1 MELSKKDKKAARE
14 VIEKG
19 LQREFETGLSKT
31 EKLLLN
37 WRKGIKNNTETYHAV
52 YKHINL
58 FNKHIAHRYD
68 NITGSRYLLTITGQL
83 LDEVLHE
90 EDLADFSEE
99 VQLYLKSVVKNYS

>member
-52 YKHINL
+52 YKHIKN
-58 FNKHIAHRYD
+58 FDKHIAFRYD
-68 NITGSRYLLTITGQL
+68 GITGSRYLITITGQL
-83 LDEVLHE
+83 LDDVLHE

-99 VQLYLKSVVKNYS
+99 VQLYLKSVVENYS